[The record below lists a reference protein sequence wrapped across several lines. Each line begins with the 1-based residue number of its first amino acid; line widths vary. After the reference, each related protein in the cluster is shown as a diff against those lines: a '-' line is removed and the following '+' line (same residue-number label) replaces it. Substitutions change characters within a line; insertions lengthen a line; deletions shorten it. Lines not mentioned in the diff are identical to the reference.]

1 MKAYHSLFAFLLF
14 LLVGCEEKPLPGPP
28 VVPDPPDKP
37 VPIRIS
43 TFIETRAT
51 DAAFEAGD
59 AVGVYVVNRDGS
71 ALSDSGNHADNVS
84 FTFDGSLWKG
94 SREIYWK
101 DASTHAD
108 FYCYYP
114 WRASVPEVRKL
125 PVAVPADQS
134 TESGYRSCD
143 ILWGRT
149 TDAAPT
155 SEPVSVR
162 MRHAMS
168 NLLVFLE
175 PGNGYDAASL
185 RADLESVVVKGVLTQ
200 GTLDLSDGSV
210 TASGEP
216 SEIIPLAED
225 DHYRALILP
234 QTVQDA
240 ELVRVEV
247 GGYSFPL
254 RTSIVFQ
261 PNRQHRCTLTVN
273 KTSEG
278 IHIGI
283 DSWETD
289 GNDYGGTVN

>member
-1 MKAYHSLFAFLLF
+1 MKASHLLLAFLL
-14 LLVGCEEKPLPGPP
+14 LPVAGCREKPLPDPP
-28 VVPDPPDKP
+28 VIPDPPAEQ

-43 TFIETRAT
+43 TVIETRAT
-51 DAAFEAGD
+51 DTAFESGD

-94 SREIYWK
+94 SREVYWK

-114 WRASVPEVRKL
+114 WRTSVPEVRKL
-125 PVAVPADQS
+125 PVAVSADQS

-149 TDAAPT
+149 MDVTPT
-155 SEPVSVR
+155 SEPVSIR

-185 RADLESVVVKGVLTQ
+185 REDLKSVVVKGVLTQ

-216 SEIIPLAED
+216 SDIIPLDEG
-225 DHYRALILP
+225 DHYRALIVP

-240 ELVRVEV
+240 ELVRIEV
-247 GGYSFPL
+247 GGFSFPL

-261 PNRQHRCTLTVN
+261 PNRQHKCTLKVN

>member
-1 MKAYHSLFAFLLF
+1 MKASHLLLAFLL
-14 LLVGCEEKPLPGPP
+14 LPVAGCREKPLPDPP
-28 VVPDPPDKP
+28 VIPDPPAEQ

-43 TFIETRAT
+43 TVIETRAT
-51 DAAFEAGD
+51 DTAFESGD
-59 AVGVYVVNRDGS
+59 AVGVYIVNRDGS

-84 FTFDGSLWKG
+84 FTFDVS
-94 SREIYWK
+94 
-101 DASTHAD
+101 
-108 FYCYYP
+108 
-114 WRASVPEVRKL
+114 
-125 PVAVPADQS
+125 ADQS

-149 TDAAPT
+149 MDVTPT
-155 SEPVSVR
+155 SEPVSIR

-185 RADLESVVVKGVLTQ
+185 RADLKSVVVKGVLTQ
-200 GTLDLSDGSV
+200 GTLDLSDGNV

-216 SEIIPLAED
+216 SDIIPLDEG
-225 DHYRALILP
+225 DHYRALIVP

-240 ELVRVEV
+240 ELVRIEV
-247 GGYSFPL
+247 GGFSFPL
-254 RTSIVFQ
+254 RTRIVFQ
-261 PNRQHRCTLTVN
+261 PNRQHKCTLKVN